1 MLLIWV
7 YLPSRLDGLP
17 TPSAARLSP
26 PAPALLASAL
36 LYGSQMLRF
45 RGEWLLCAA
54 YGLALGSLAHMLQGD
69 LLPTLTAA
77 CLFAVYRH
85 ARRTGL
91 DVRRF
96 HAQ

>member
-54 YGLALGSLAHMLQGD
+54 YGLALGNLAHMLQGD